1 MKIALDAMGGD
12 FGPPNLVAGAVM
24 ALRNYQQIKKLYL
37 VGDSTKIENEL
48 RKHQCNDSRIDIVH
62 STQVVD
68 MSDRAW
74 TAVRRK
80 KDSSVSRAVDLVKR
94 GDADAVVS
102 AGHTGAAVA
111 ASMIK
116 LRTLEGIDRP
126 GIAALLPTQF
136 NVFVLIDAGANI
148 DARPEHLL
156 QYAIM
161 GSVYSRHVLRYKNP
175 RVGLISLGEEDV
187 KGNELTKDAFKML
200 KASSLNFRGNIE
212 GRHLFEDPVEVVVC
226 DGFVGNV
233 ILKTSESIAVA
244 IFKWLRQELT
254 RSKIHMV
261 GAYLTRKAF
270 RVIKDKTN
278 YEEAGGMP
286 LLGVNGICIIAHG
299 ASTALAIKNAL
310 RVAAESIE
318 QQVNPHIVE
327 GRKGRKHQRHGDQGD
342 AQGDGAG
349 EDFAERD
356 RSHSRGN
363 GHSRHAFPG
372 HGVLRSEEDRSD
384 QRRLSRYFCSL
395 RRFSLWLG
403 DRTAIYYL
411 AYARHRPCDRGREID
426 VDHELDRSQQLRPFW
441 RRRRRGDLA
450 PPGQCSWRNQHPYR
464 QRRPVHRHLV
474 HAGRRFA
481 MPHHARKCGHAFN
494 NDPHDRQGSVQT
506 GRYRHA

>member
-24 ALRNYQQIKKLYL
+24 ALRNYRQINKLYL
-37 VGDSTKIENEL
+37 VGDSAKIENEL

-62 STQVVD
+62 STQVVE

-80 KDSSVSRAVDLVKR
+80 KDSSISRAVDLVKH

-175 RVGLISLGEEDV
+175 TVGLVSLGEEDV
-187 KGNELTKDAFKML
+187 KGNEMTKEVFKML
-200 KASSLNFRGNIE
+200 KKSSLNFAGNIE

-233 ILKTSESIAVA
+233 ILKTCESISVA
-244 IFKWLRQELT
+244 IFQWLKHELART
-254 RSKIHMV
+254 
-261 GAYLTRKAF
+261 ATRKLGALLARESF
-270 RVIKDKTN
+270 RTIKDKTN
-278 YEEAGGMP
+278 YEEYGGSP
-286 LLGVNGICIIAHG
+286 LLGVNGICIIAQ
-299 ASTALAIKNAL
+299 I
-310 RVAAESIE
+310 
-318 QQVNPHIVE
+318 
-327 GRKGRKHQRHGDQGD
+327 GRAH
-342 AQGDGAG
+342 
-349 EDFAERD
+349 
-356 RSHSRGN
+356 
-363 GHSRHAFPG
+363 
-372 HGVLRSEEDRSD
+372 
-384 QRRLSRYFCSL
+384 
-395 RRFSLWLG
+395 
-403 DRTAIYYL
+403 
-411 AYARHRPCDRGREID
+411 
-426 VDHELDRSQQLRPFW
+426 
-441 RRRRRGDLA
+441 
-450 PPGQCSWRNQHPYR
+450 
-464 QRRPVHRHLV
+464 
-474 HAGRRFA
+474 
-481 MPHHARKCGHAFN
+481 
-494 NDPHDRQGSVQT
+494 
-506 GRYRHA
+506 